1 MASKIAELEKR
12 LKSYEEIS
20 DGNVMQ
26 EETKNDSQSYIEM
39 EKRLEAYKA
48 IIKQQS
54 DEIKE
59 KTIENKQL
67 KVIIEKKDELFN
79 RIMEIS
85 NQNVEVSKTLIKDG
99 KASKKKKS
107 KPKAK

>member
-1 MASKIAELEKR
+1 MASELAQLKAR

-20 DGNVMQ
+20 DRKQTQ
-26 EETKNDSQSYIEM
+26 EEVKNHPQSYNEM
-39 EKRLEAYKA
+39 EKRLESYKA
-48 IIKQQS
+48 LIAQQS
-54 DEIKE
+54 DEIKQ

-99 KASKKKKS
+99 RATKKKKN
-107 KPKAK
+107 KPKGK